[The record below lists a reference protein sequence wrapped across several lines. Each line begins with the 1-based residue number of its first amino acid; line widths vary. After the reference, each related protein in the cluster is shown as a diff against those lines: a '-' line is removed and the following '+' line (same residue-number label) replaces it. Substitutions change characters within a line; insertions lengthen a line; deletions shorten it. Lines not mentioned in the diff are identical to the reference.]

1 MVTGGA
7 GFLGSHLCERLISVG
22 HDVLCVDNFFTG
34 TKRNVEHL
42 IKNPKFEILRHDVT
56 FPLFVEVGQ
65 IYNLA
70 CPASPTHY
78 QFDPVQTTKTS
89 VHGAINM
96 LGLAKRLH
104 ARILQ
109 ASTSEVYGDPEVHPQ
124 VESYWGKVNPI
135 GIRAC
140 YDEGKR
146 CAETLFFDYH
156 RQFNLDIK
164 VVRIFNTYGPRM
176 HPNDGRVVS
185 NFIVQALQN
194 NDITLYGNGEQTR
207 SFCYVDDLI
216 DGIIKMMQTPPGI
229 TGPMNLGNPRE
240 CTMIELAEAILKL
253 TKSKSKLTFHALPQ
267 DDPRQRQPDISLAN
281 STINWVPKTPLQEG
295 LEKTIHYFRTLLKSS
310 AG

>member
-1 MVTGGA
+1 MHVFCRPPPVRFMV
-7 GFLGSHLCERLISVG
+7 I
-22 HDVLCVDNFFTG
+22 
-34 TKRNVEHL
+34 
-42 IKNPKFEILRHDVT
+42 PKFTRKLNHTGAKSIQSGSELVT
-56 FPLFVEVGQ
+56 TRV
-65 IYNLA
+65 
-70 CPASPTHY
+70 S
-78 QFDPVQTTKTS
+78 
-89 VHGAINM
+89 GA
-96 LGLAKRLH
+96 LKRF
-104 ARILQ
+104 
-109 ASTSEVYGDPEVHPQ
+109 
-124 VESYWGKVNPI
+124 
-135 GIRAC
+135 
-140 YDEGKR
+140 
-146 CAETLFFDYH
+146 FFDYH

-267 DDPRQRQPDISLAN
+267 DDPRQTA
-281 STINWVPKTPLQEG
+281 
-295 LEKTIHYFRTLLKSS
+295 
-310 AG
+310 A